1 MSFSIPIEQDVDIAI
16 SGSTIN
22 IPAAVTSSGD
32 VGILRQAATRDLF
45 VTGTLTTNQGT
56 SPWIVSSTN
65 LDIRDLDYASDD
77 VTVYGDNGVALQQD
91 ASNKLIVIDT
101 DVSGAIVSAQNVLSS
116 AINTIY
122 NELNSGDID
131 IRNLNSGSDS
141 VTVAQGTNPW
151 TVSMSGSVTIAG
163 YGDNPGLDA
172 FGRLRVS
179 NPTTL
184 FESKQ
189 IFDNQDLYWSTTASN
204 GQVTYIQNEAA
215 TLMSVSGT
223 NGAFIIK
230 QSRQRMNYQP
240 GKSLVVMGTY
250 LFDSGSSNIVK
261 RFGYFDNSNGLF
273 FEQSGSNLNICLR
286 TNTTGT
292 PTTTQVSQSSW
303 NLDRL
308 DGSGSSGITLDIT
321 KAQISFFDFEWLGV
335 GRVRAGFVFNGQTI
349 YVHEFNRANTLTKVY
364 MSTPNLPIRYE
375 IRSLAAGSA
384 ATLKEICSTALSE
397 GGLEILGTLRTAN
410 RGTSK
415 LVNAANGVFC
425 PVISIRLKSTNIGAT
440 IYPTDI
446 SLVPTAADT
455 FLWALI
461 LNPTVAGVDAAS
473 WVSLSNSA
481 IEYDISRTI
490 ANTLTGGTVIKSGYV
505 SGQGVTV
512 SAATIGDLKSSLL
525 VSADVNNVPDQLVLA
540 VMHIGGSTMD
550 YYGSL
555 SWREIF

>member
-1 MSFSIPIEQDVDIAI
+1 MSFNIPIESNVSVVI

-32 VGILRQAATRDLF
+32 VGVLRQAATRDLF
-45 VTGTLTTNQGT
+45 VTGTLTTVQGT
-56 SPWIVSSTN
+56 SPWVVSATN
-65 LDIRDLDYASDD
+65 LDIRDLDYTSDD

-101 DVSGAIVSAQNVLSS
+101 DVSGAIVSSQNVISS
-116 AINTIY
+116 ALNAIY
-122 NELNSGDID
+122 NELNSGDVD

-141 VTVAQGTNPW
+141 ITAAQGTNPW
-151 TVSMSGSVTIAG
+151 TVNVSGSVTIAG

-204 GQVTYIQNEAA
+204 GQAVYSQNQAA
-215 TLMSVSGT
+215 TLLQVSGT
-223 NGAFIIK
+223 NGAFVVK
-230 QSRQRMNYQP
+230 QTRQRMNYQP
-240 GKSLVVMGTY
+240 GKSLVIMGTY
-250 LFDSGSSNIVK
+250 LFDSGSSNIVR

-273 FEQSGSNLNICLR
+273 FEQSGSNINICLR
-286 TNTTGT
+286 TNTSGT
-292 PTTTQVSQSSW
+292 PITTQVSQSSW

-308 DGSGSSGITLDIT
+308 DGSGSSGIKLDIT

-335 GRVRAGFVFNGQTI
+335 GRVRAGFVFNGQTV
-349 YVHEFNRANTLTKVY
+349 YAHEFNRANTLTGVY

-375 IRSLAAGSA
+375 IRSLAAGTA

-397 GGLEILGTLRTAN
+397 GGLEILGTLRSAN

-415 LVNAANGVFC
+415 LVNAPNGVFC
-425 PVISIRLKSTNIGAT
+425 PVISIRLNSANIGST
-440 IYPTDI
+440 VYPTDI
-446 SLVPTAADT
+446 SLVPTSADT

-461 LNPTVAGVDAAS
+461 LNPTIAGVDAAS
-473 WVSLSNSA
+473 WINLKDSA
-481 IEYDISRTI
+481 IQYDISRTI
-490 ANTLTGGTVIKSGYV
+490 ANTLTGGIVIKSGYV
-505 SGQGVTV
+505 SGQGVSV
-512 SAATIGDLKSSLL
+512 NAATIGELKSSLL

-555 SWREIF
+555 SWRELF